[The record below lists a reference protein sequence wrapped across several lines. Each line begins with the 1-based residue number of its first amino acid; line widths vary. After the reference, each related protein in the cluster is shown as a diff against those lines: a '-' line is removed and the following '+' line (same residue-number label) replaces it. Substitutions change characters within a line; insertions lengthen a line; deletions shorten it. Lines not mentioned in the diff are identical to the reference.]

1 MPDYNAA
8 ITSQLFW
15 VQETRTVARLIKEGV
30 SDEEILRQSVEE
42 NIFGAPSLDRQKK
55 IASTACRRLHS
66 LPEELVNLMAT
77 GDIDVARLINL
88 LAIMKT
94 NDLFGDFM
102 TEVFKQ
108 IKILGIKQIS
118 SNDVK
123 KYLDEKRQAY
133 EDVQNISEASYK
145 KIQSTFIKLLVEA
158 GLVESSKTG
167 IIVQPYIDYQLKEL
181 LETQGYRD
189 CLFII
194 TGE

>member
-15 VQETRTVARLIKEGV
+15 VQETRTVARLIKEGA

-55 IASTACRRLHS
+55 IPSTACRRLHS

-189 CLFII
+189 YLFII

>member
-15 VQETRTVARLIKEGV
+15 VQETRTVARLIKEGA

-55 IASTACRRLHS
+55 IASTVCRRLHS

-189 CLFII
+189 YLFII